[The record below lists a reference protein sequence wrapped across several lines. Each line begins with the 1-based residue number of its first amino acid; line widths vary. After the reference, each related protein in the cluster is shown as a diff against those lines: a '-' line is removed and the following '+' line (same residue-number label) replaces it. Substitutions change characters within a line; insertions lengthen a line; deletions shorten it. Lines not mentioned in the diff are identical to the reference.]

1 MRCCM
6 SSKSLRPLSSRTTIS
21 PSKSARLA
29 PMCRGKV
36 ANSGYWCVTSLP
48 ARERKRSLP
57 SSTHAND
64 RVPSH
69 LISKSQPG
77 SENGRSMSVA
87 SIGERALGIGAS
99 RAPSSSEGWIGMG
112 LRLGGNSAAI
122 SSRVRPVR
130 TELSCSS
137 MFHAESMA
145 SSWCLIMSHS
155 GCFSPLLV
163 RTSTKLPESFSP
175 LNLNLISPRSN
186 CSCAPRFPSTR
197 NLPRS
202 QTITV
207 PAP

>member
-6 SSKSLRPLSSRTTIS
+6 RSNSLRPFSSRTTIS
-21 PSKSARLA
+21 PSKRARLA
-29 PMCRGKV
+29 LMCCGKA

-48 ARERKRSLP
+48 ARERNRTSP
-57 SSTHAND
+57 FSTHASV
-64 RVPSH
+64 RAPSH

-87 SIGERALGIGAS
+87 SIGERAAGMGAS
-99 RAPSSSEGWIGMG
+99 RAPSNSAGWSGIG
-112 LRLGGNSAAI
+112 LRLGGNSEAI

-130 TELSCSS
+130 TEPSCWS
-137 MFHAESMA
+137 MSHAESTA
-145 SSWCLIMSHS
+145 SSWCLIISHS
-155 GCFSPLLV
+155 GCFWPLLV
-163 RTSTKLPESFSP
+163 RTRTKLPESFSP
-175 LNLNLISPRSN
+175 VNLNLISPRAN
-186 CSCAPRFPSTR
+186 CSCAPRCPSMR